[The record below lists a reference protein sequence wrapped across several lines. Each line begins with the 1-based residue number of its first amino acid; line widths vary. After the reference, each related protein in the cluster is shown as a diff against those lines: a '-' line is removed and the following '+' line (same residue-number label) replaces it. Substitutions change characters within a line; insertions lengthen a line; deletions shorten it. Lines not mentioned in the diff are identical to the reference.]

1 MDEKLFEKME
11 DYIHGNLSVTEQEQ
25 FEAEMATDE
34 QLREEVELHR
44 KLISSVETESLRQ
57 LLEQIHE
64 ENFESETKVVSLP
77 RRRSYFPMAI
87 AASVALLILA
97 GWWIFNLQTLSPESV
112 YAAYF
117 TPAEGLP
124 TTLGYSTNTD
134 FAEGMVSY
142 KLQEYTEALEYW
154 QPLLEADP
162 NNDTLN
168 YYVGV
173 TFFADEQ
180 PDSAIGYLTDVV
192 SSEQSSLRT
201 SAQWYL
207 ALSYLKT
214 DQSEQAKS
222 LLEDLTNRDNPYQ
235 SRSSE
240 ILQKMTGT

>member
-11 DYIHGNLSVTEQEQ
+11 DYIHGNLSVTEREQ
-25 FEAEMATDE
+25 FEADMATDE

-44 KLISSVETESLRQ
+44 QLISSVETESLRQ
-57 LLEQIHE
+57 LLDQIHE
-64 ENFESETKVVSLP
+64 KNFESEVQVVSMP
-77 RRRSYFPMAI
+77 RRRSFFPMAI

-97 GWWIFNLQTLSPESV
+97 GWWIFNLQTSSPESV

-142 KLQEYTEALEYW
+142 KLEEYAEALEYW
-154 QPLLEADP
+154 QPLLEVDP
-162 NNDTLN
+162 TNDTLN

-173 TFFADEQ
+173 TFLANEQ
-180 PDSAIGYLTDVV
+180 PDSAIDYLTTVV
-192 SSEQSSLRT
+192 SGEQSSFRT

-207 ALSYLKT
+207 ALAYLKT
-214 DQSEQAKS
+214 DQGEQAKP
-222 LLEDLTNRDNPYQ
+222 LLEDLANRNNPYQ
-235 SRSSE
+235 SQSSE
-240 ILQKMTGT
+240 ILQKIEDN

>member
-11 DYIHGNLSVTEQEQ
+11 DYIHGNLSVAEREQ
-25 FEAEMATDE
+25 FEAEMSTDE
-34 QLREEVELHR
+34 HLREEVELHR
-44 KLISSVETESLRQ
+44 KLVSSVETESLRQ

-97 GWWIFNLQTLSPESV
+97 GWWIFNLQTSSPESV

-142 KLQEYTEALEYW
+142 KLEEYAEALEYW
-154 QPLLEADP
+154 QPLVEADP
-162 NNDTLN
+162 TNDTLN

-173 TFFADEQ
+173 AFLADEQ
-180 PDSAIGYLTDVV
+180 SDSAIDYLTTVV
-192 SSEQSSLRT
+192 SNEQSSFRT

-214 DQSEQAKS
+214 NQGEQAKP
-222 LLEDLTNRDNPYQ
+222 LLEDLADRDNPYQ

-240 ILQKMTGT
+240 ILQKMLDT

>member
-1 MDEKLFEKME
+1 MDEKLIEKME
-11 DYIHGNLSVTEQEQ
+11 DYIHGNLSVAEREQ
-25 FEAEMATDE
+25 FETEMATDE
-34 QLREEVELHR
+34 QLRQEVELHR
-44 KLISSVETESLRQ
+44 QLISSVETESLRQ
-57 LLEQIHE
+57 LLDQIHE
-64 ENFESETKVVSLP
+64 KNFEAETKIVAMP

-97 GWWIFNLQTLSPESV
+97 GWWVFNLQTSSPESV

-142 KLQEYTEALEYW
+142 KLEEYAEALEYW

-162 NNDTLN
+162 TNDTLN

-173 TFFADEQ
+173 TSLADEQ
-180 PDSAIGYLTDVV
+180 SDSAIDYLTTVV
-192 SSEQSSLRT
+192 NSEQSSFRT

-207 ALSYLKT
+207 ALSYLKS
-214 DQSEQAKS
+214 DQREQAKS
-222 LLEDLTNRDNPYQ
+222 LLKDLANRDNPYQ
-235 SRSSE
+235 SQSSE
-240 ILQKMTGT
+240 ILQKIEDR